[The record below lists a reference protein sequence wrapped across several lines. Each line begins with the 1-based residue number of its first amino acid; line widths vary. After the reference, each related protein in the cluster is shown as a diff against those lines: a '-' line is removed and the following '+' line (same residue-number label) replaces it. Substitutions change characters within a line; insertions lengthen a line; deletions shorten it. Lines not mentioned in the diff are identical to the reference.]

1 MNEFDRNLHDC
12 LLSQR
17 HSCLVCEVICENSV
31 SSERY
36 LAVIHEHAVMSNAH
50 GRARVE
56 SLEPFAVPLRS
67 RWRVSVPHAEH
78 CLFLLWGERLDE
90 DAFGQNVGS

>member
-1 MNEFDRNLHDC
+1 MNEFDRNLHDR

-17 HSCLVCEVICENSV
+17 HSCLVCEVLYENNV

-36 LAVIHEHAVMSNAH
+36 LALTYEHAVMSNAH

-56 SLEPFAVPLRS
+56 SLEPFAGPLRP
-67 RWRVSVPHAEH
+67 RWRVSVPQAEL

-90 DAFGQNVGS
+90 DAFGPSVGR